1 MDFLVIAAAV
11 ALGAVVAP
19 FLYAFLVFLAAVS
32 FWSGAWVVRTLR
44 GC

>member
-1 MDFLVIAAAV
+1 MDFLVIAVAV

-32 FWSGAWVVRTLR
+32 FWLGESVVYTLWGR
-44 GC
+44 